1 MDIEEA
7 SVPACRG
14 AHAEPLSH
22 PLRSIAAMCG
32 RFVSSTPPDQLAQYF
47 DVDEVPEQLLDRGP
61 NYNTAPTTEVFV
73 VRRDG
78 DARRLDA
85 FRWGLVPFWAKDP
98 SVGNKMIN
106 ARAET
111 VAEKSAYRKALQ
123 HRRCIIPADG
133 FYEWKKEPGS
143 KRKQP
148 FFIHRPDG
156 EPYAFAG
163 LWELWKGPKRTK
175 AQEAAAAESG
185 EADLPLAEPL
195 RSCTI
200 ITTSANEAMSELHD
214 RMPVMLPR
222 SAWDDWLSPD
232 VEDAELLGKLLVP
245 APSELIAFHAVSTEV
260 NNVRNKGE
268 HLTEPAPE
276 DPEPVDPQLPLNSA

>member
-1 MDIEEA
+1 
-7 SVPACRG
+7 
-14 AHAEPLSH
+14 
-22 PLRSIAAMCG
+22 MCG

-61 NYNTAPTTEVFV
+61 NYNTAPTTEVVV
-73 VRRDG
+73 VRNDG
-78 DARRLDA
+78 EVRRLDA

-98 SVGNKMIN
+98 AVGNKMIN

-111 VAEKSAYRKALQ
+111 VGEKSAYRKAFER
-123 HRRCIIPADG
+123 RRCIIPADG

-156 EPYAFAG
+156 EPFAFAG
-163 LWELWKGPKRTK
+163 LWEVWKGPKQKKDQT
-175 AQEAAAAESG
+175 AGGDQVE
-185 EADLPLAEPL
+185 LPPAEPL

-200 ITTSANEAMSELHD
+200 ITTAANEAMSQLHD
-214 RMPVMLPR
+214 RMPVILPR
-222 SAWDDWLSPD
+222 AAWEDWLSPEVHD
-232 VEDAELLGKLLVP
+232 TELLGKLLVP
-245 APSELIAFHAVSTEV
+245 APSELIAFHPVSTEV

-268 HLTEPAPE
+268 HLTQEAPI